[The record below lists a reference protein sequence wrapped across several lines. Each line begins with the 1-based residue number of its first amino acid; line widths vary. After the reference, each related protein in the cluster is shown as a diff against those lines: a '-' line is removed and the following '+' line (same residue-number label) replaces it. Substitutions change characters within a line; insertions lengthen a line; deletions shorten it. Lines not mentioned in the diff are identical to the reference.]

1 MLPLRNLTHYTLCYI
16 QKNPTIHAS
25 NTTLFMLLAW
35 LVPISSGLSTEF
47 YFFALLVQLVILE
60 SLTILKVLPSRL
72 IAE

>member
-1 MLPLRNLTHYTLCYI
+1 MLHTE
-16 QKNPTIHAS
+16 KPTIHAS

-35 LVPISSGLSTEF
+35 LVPVSSGLSTEF
-47 YFFALLVQLVILE
+47 FFFFALLVQLVILE